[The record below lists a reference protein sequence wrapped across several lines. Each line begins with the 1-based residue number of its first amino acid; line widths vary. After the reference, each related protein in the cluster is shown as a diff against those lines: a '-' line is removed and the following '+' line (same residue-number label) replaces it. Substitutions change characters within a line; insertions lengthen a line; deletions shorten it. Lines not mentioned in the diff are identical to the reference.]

1 MDFTFVIINVPPFAI
16 NKKHFTDRGANVPF
30 HHETMTG
37 DMGRISDWHIQHHC
51 HQFESLT
58 LLSQRLNAR
67 GGEGEGKGGVL
78 V

>member
-1 MDFTFVIINVPPFAI
+1 MLGLGSGRRFHGLGGWVGFEFARRVRVLI
-16 NKKHFTDRGANVPF
+16 
-30 HHETMTG
+30 
-37 DMGRISDWHIQHHC
+37 
-51 HQFESLT
+51 ESLT